1 MDSHIYVHI
10 PWVYLKCMLI
20 LLLYREVNGPLEY
33 SVVPN
38 RFSSK
43 VGVRITCLMILSVI
57 VSSPSPFPSLV
68 PIGSAPLPRCLVTSA
83 GRPSATTAAPP
94 APPTRQQVPRRG
106 GAVQGHPALPGDE
119 ATVEAHCRVQEP
131 AVSREL
137 FPRATPSL
145 SSPLLC
151 RTSLTR
157 TLHSSRFY
165 VSFLLFSLLFSLP
178 VRFVSTICRSVGR
191 SLFYFILCFCT
202 VYHVYDAFP
211 LFHPNRIPFSVPGVL
226 WLYLTLLYVVCCCA
240 SPNSLPPLS
249 TDFTPPRPLG
259 SADSSLRV
267 VAICAEPLPPLQGPQ
282 VRGMRS
288 RQGGDRQESPEADDC
303 TGNVW
308 CFVKRG
314 CFPEFP
320 ATAVQLLFG

>member
-178 VRFVSTICRSVGR
+178 VRFVSTICRFLSFLRLIPTFLTPLLPPRSICVYYLSVGR
-191 SLFYFILCFCT
+191 SVGLYFILFYVFVQST
-202 VYHVYDAFP
+202 TYTMHFP
-211 LFHPNRIPFSVPGVL
+211 
-226 WLYLTLLYVVCCCA
+226 C
-240 SPNSLPPLS
+240 
-249 TDFTPPRPLG
+249 FTPIGYPLVYLVFYG
-259 SADSSLRV
+259 
-267 VAICAEPLPPLQGPQ
+267 
-282 VRGMRS
+282 
-288 RQGGDRQESPEADDC
+288 C
-303 TGNVW
+303 T
-308 CFVKRG
+308 
-314 CFPEFP
+314 
-320 ATAVQLLFG
+320 